1 MPTTQTFRRL
11 LTQARLRGTRDHQL
25 SLLDWV
31 ITSINPQEP
40 VIEIQKIPILIDFPS
55 SSSSV
60 ALTSRIESPEY
71 SESFVIGAEKGAMDV
86 MAETTITPTLL
97 PRNSG
102 LGANFSYP
110 RSDRPSR
117 HESSESRS
125 SVTSTGSLPG
135 MTDAS
140 DSEASFEDDCNYNT
154 SASEL
159 WDSFWP
165 DSTPESEQQYPAFL
179 QASRSRDYF
188 NVHPPGHQS
197 HDAEDDTIK
206 ITQLEHDPKITSRSY
221 GGARD
226 QPSSAPRS
234 DTRRAPVSYSVY
246 PRLFRTDI
254 RRVELPPRTSS
265 LNPELST
272 QPVRKPFLRAA
283 KSSAA
288 LKHSK
293 SSHNLHPLDFTPPNS
308 ATTEPLP
315 SSPPPYLLA
324 RPTTSSSSSS
334 SNPKAAAHSVPV
346 SPAYPPP
353 PVPKTLRPSTSAFAL
368 RKKQPQQNPRRQHL
382 APPLPISHNAT
393 APLARPLKPP
403 TAPMLRT
410 QALYHLPPPS
420 APPTGPLPDPPQQH
434 QQRFVSV
441 FEFDSSD
448 DDDDNNSDADEG
460 RGGAGSRRRGSDGET
475 ASRLAKRIA
484 RGLGH
489 KKSASEKQRA
499 RAQQQLTPVLGGGEF
514 EKKHDNDEEG
524 NAGNSNSSTG
534 AGDKRH
540 QGSLSR
546 KRGGSL
552 GRIFG
557 GFMSR

>member
-1 MPTTQTFRRL
+1 
-11 LTQARLRGTRDHQL
+11 
-25 SLLDWV
+25 
-31 ITSINPQEP
+31 
-40 VIEIQKIPILIDFPS
+40 
-55 SSSSV
+55 
-60 ALTSRIESPEY
+60 
-71 SESFVIGAEKGAMDV
+71 MDV

-140 DSEASFEDDCNYNT
+140 DSDASFEDDCNYNT

-188 NVHPPGHQS
+188 NVHPSGHQS

-226 QPSSAPRS
+226 QPSSAPRP

-246 PRLFRTDI
+246 PRLSRTDI

-272 QPVRKPFLRAA
+272 QPGRKPFLRAA

-315 SSPPPYLLA
+315 SSPPAYLLT

-334 SNPKAAAHSVPV
+334 SSSSKAAAAHSVPV

-353 PVPKTLRPSTSAFAL
+353 PVPKTLRPSTSSFAL
-368 RKKQPQQNPRRQHL
+368 RKKQPQPQHL

-393 APLARPLKPP
+393 APLVARPLKP

-420 APPTGPLPDPPQQH
+420 APPTGPLPEPPQQP
-434 QQRFVSV
+434 QRFVSV

-448 DDDDNNSDADEG
+448 DDDDSDAEEG
-460 RGGAGSRRRGSDGET
+460 GMRRRGSDGET

-499 RAQQQLTPVLGGGEF
+499 RAQQQQQLTPVLGGGEF

-524 NAGNSNSSTG
+524 AAGNSNSSSTG
-534 AGDKRH
+534 TGDKRH
-540 QGSLSR
+540 QGSSLSR

>member
-1 MPTTQTFRRL
+1 
-11 LTQARLRGTRDHQL
+11 
-25 SLLDWV
+25 
-31 ITSINPQEP
+31 
-40 VIEIQKIPILIDFPS
+40 
-55 SSSSV
+55 
-60 ALTSRIESPEY
+60 
-71 SESFVIGAEKGAMDV
+71 MDV

-97 PRNSG
+97 PRNSS

-110 RSDRPSR
+110 RPDRPSR

-140 DSEASFEDDCNYNT
+140 DSDASFEDDCNYNT

-179 QASRSRDYF
+179 RGSRSRDYF
-188 NVHPPGHQS
+188 NVHASGHQS
-197 HDAEDDTIK
+197 HDVEDDTIK
-206 ITQLEHDPKITSRSY
+206 ITQLEHEPKITSRSY
-221 GGARD
+221 GGARE
-226 QPSSAPRS
+226 QPSPARS
-234 DTRRAPVSYSVY
+234 EMRRAPVSYSVY
-246 PRLFRTDI
+246 PRSSRTDV

-272 QPVRKPFLRAA
+272 QSGRKPFLRAA

-288 LKHSK
+288 LKYSK
-293 SSHNLHPLDFTPPNS
+293 SSQSFHPLDFTPPNS
-308 ATTEPLP
+308 ATIEPLP
-315 SSPPPYLLA
+315 SSPPYLLS

-334 SNPKAAAHSVPV
+334 PSSSKATAHSVPV

-353 PVPKTLRPSTSAFAL
+353 PVPRALRPSTSALTL
-368 RKKQPQQNPRRQHL
+368 RENQPRNPPQRKHLAL

-393 APLARPLKPP
+393 APLGPPCKP

-410 QALYHLPPPS
+410 RALHLHLPPPS
-420 APPTGPLPDPPQQH
+420 APPTGPLPSPPPPPPQ

-441 FEFDSSD
+441 FEFDSDSD
-448 DDDDNNSDADEG
+448 DDSSDADANAG
-460 RGGAGSRRRGSDGET
+460 SGSRRRGSDGET

-489 KKSASEKQRA
+489 KKSASEKQRG
-499 RAQQQLTPVLGGGEF
+499 RVPVTPVLGGGGGGGEF
-514 EKKHDNDEEG
+514 EKKHHHDDHVEG
-524 NAGNSNSSTG
+524 SGT
-534 AGDKRH
+534 GDKRG